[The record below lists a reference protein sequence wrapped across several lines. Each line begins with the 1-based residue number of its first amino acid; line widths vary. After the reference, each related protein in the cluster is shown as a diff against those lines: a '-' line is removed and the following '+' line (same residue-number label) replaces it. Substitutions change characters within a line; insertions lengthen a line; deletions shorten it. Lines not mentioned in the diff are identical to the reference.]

1 MLIVVEAIDW
11 VVLVAS
17 KKATVFA
24 RRQSQSK
31 DPLLHC
37 PPGAAVPQQVE
48 IILANYGRSKDMGI
62 IKLDL
67 AKEWGHWC
75 RVATTAALTTV

>member
-1 MLIVVEAIDW
+1 VLIVVEAIDW
-11 VVLVAS
+11 IVLVAG

-62 IKLDL
+62 IKLPRL
-67 AKEWGHWC
+67 TWRKNGAIG
-75 RVATTAALTTV
+75 VALPRLRL